1 MRIEFVVYGMPAP
14 QGSKRHVGGG
24 RMVESSKAVKPWRE
38 AVKYAALQ
46 ALADAGHPPPLD
58 GPLRAWIVFTLS
70 KPGSAPKR
78 TRTWPCRKPDLDKL
92 LRSTLDALTDAGVIA
107 DDARIV
113 EIARLA
119 KSYPDEAVG
128 ALRVPGALIV
138 VENMG
143 A

>member
-38 AVKYAALQ
+38 AVKYASLQ

-58 GPLRAWIVFTLS
+58 GPLRAWIVFTLP

-92 LRSTLDALTDAGVIA
+92 LRSTLDALTDAGLIA
-107 DDARIV
+107 DDARLV
-113 EIARLA
+113 EFVRLA
-119 KSYPDEAVG
+119 KVFPDEDPDAMP
-128 ALRVPGALIV
+128 VPGCRIW
-138 VENMG
+138 VEKMG